1 MRKVK
6 DNRKIIKNLE
16 NLNADN
22 EFTIN
27 GQYDLKEEEVNVEE
41 SINEQSENDIII
53 DESVSDASLGKL
65 VSELKPNAGFPPL
78 RLKKNNNID
87 NKTRAF
93 QPNIRTILLDNQKT
107 SFTKNNNDSELEIV
121 NSL

>member
-1 MRKVK
+1 MTKVK
-6 DNRKIIKNLE
+6 ENRKIIKNLE
-16 NLNADN
+16 NLN
-22 EFTIN
+22 ES
-27 GQYDLKEEEVNVEE
+27 EVT
-41 SINEQSENDIII
+41 I
-53 DESVSDASLGKL
+53 DESVSDASLEKL

-107 SFTKNNNDSELEIV
+107 SFTKNNNDSELEII